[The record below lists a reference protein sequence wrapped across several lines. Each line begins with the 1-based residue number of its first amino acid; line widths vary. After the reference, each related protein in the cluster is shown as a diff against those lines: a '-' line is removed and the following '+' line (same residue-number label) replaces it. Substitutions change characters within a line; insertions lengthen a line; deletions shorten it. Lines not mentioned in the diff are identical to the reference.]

1 MNENIRKFVEFGE
14 MTLKSIIT
22 FLYGIGCIII
32 IYKAYLWGKSIYLTS
47 FYEKQ
52 ISYFRDGERWITS
65 EPANNLFLAV
75 LGFVVYFIIAAVVW
89 KLICE
94 LLYIIFERIGRK

>member
-1 MNENIRKFVEFGE
+1 MMENIKKFVEFGE

-47 FYEKQ
+47 FYQKQ
-52 ISYFRDGERWITS
+52 INDFQNGWLTFETV
-65 EPANNLFLAV
+65 NNLPLAI
-75 LGFVVYFIIAAVVW
+75 LGFVVYFIIIAVVW
-89 KLICE
+89 KLVCE

>member
-1 MNENIRKFVEFGE
+1 MENIKKFVEFGE

-47 FYEKQ
+47 FYQKQ
-52 ISYFRDGERWITS
+52 INDFQNGWLTFETV
-65 EPANNLFLAV
+65 NNLPLAI
-75 LGFVVYFIIAAVVW
+75 LGFVVYFIIIAVVW
-89 KLICE
+89 KLVCE